1 MVLAITAVRSNVLK
15 NLWKR
20 ETLPRFLKFWNWEFT
35 KLTKL
40 SGVQF
45 ALKSY
50 AWFQNRTGAQSKFD
64 LKLQV
69 WFQFKIVPHYV
80 QSPLFYFHFE
90 IAKFYSSNTG
100 WFSLYKNFADSLLS
114 SFLKESKVV
123 FHFPAIWLIALFK
136 SHLFIDMTW
145 IVIWNFQWIKS
156 QTKWHQ
162 VFWLRLQGNTS
173 FSPSPLHSDC
183 TMSFFLLRFHLM
195 LGTQGEGEGEGEG
208 EGLNKSML

>member
-20 ETLPRFLKFWNWEFT
+20 ETPPRFLKFWNWEFT

-45 ALKSY
+45 GLKSY
-50 AWFQNRTGAQSKFD
+50 AWFQNRMGAQSKFD

-69 WFQFKIVPHYV
+69 WFQFQIVPHYV

-123 FHFPAIWLIALFK
+123 FHFPAIWLITLFK
-136 SHLFIDMTW
+136 SHLFIDMTCT
-145 IVIWNFQWIKS
+145 VIWNFQWIKVR
-156 QTKWHQ
+156 QNDTKY
-162 VFWLRLQGNTS
+162 
-173 FSPSPLHSDC
+173 SDC
-183 TMSFFLLRFHLM
+183 DYKGTLLFHQAPCTLTAQCPSFVCVFISCWGRKKR
-195 LGTQGEGEGEGEG
+195 GRGRG
-208 EGLNKSML
+208 